1 MKLWDLHNDYYTSI
15 KFDALKSHYFEK
27 NKKNNIHM
35 ATAIWTSEMN
45 ADKVISTLES
55 TQKFSDCNKFLA
67 IEDLHFV
74 TKPILN
80 QIINYQ
86 PKYCG
91 MTWNNNN
98 NLAGG
103 AYDTGDLTAFGK
115 YVVENVEQN
124 DIFIDTAHLNEQSF
138 ISFANIT
145 QKPILCSHTACH
157 KLWANARNLKDYQ
170 LKIIEESGGLVGL
183 CLVSQFLNG
192 TNHCNFIE
200 YIKHLNY
207 LVNKIG
213 IDHVAIGTD
222 FYGTKHLPK
231 SVNDYDKFL
240 NKLSYALERLG
251 YSENDIEKLYY
262 ANIEQFFKL

>member
-15 KFDALKSHYFEK
+15 KLDAIKKHYIEK
-27 NKKNNIHM
+27 CNQKNIDT
-35 ATAIWTSEMN
+35 ATVIWTSKMN
-45 ADKVISTLES
+45 AQQVLDMLSSTL
-55 TQKFSDCNKFLA
+55 KFSNCNKFLA
-67 IEDLHFV
+67 IEDMHFS
-74 TKPILN
+74 TKSILN
-80 QIINYQ
+80 EVINYQ

-91 MTWNNNN
+91 LTWNSNN

-103 AYDTGDLTAFGK
+103 AYDTGDLTNFGK
-115 YVVENVEQN
+115 YVVNNLEVN
-124 DIFIDTAHLNEQSF
+124 DIFVDTAHLNEQSF
-138 ISFANIT
+138 ISFANIS

-200 YIKHLNY
+200 YIRHLDY

-222 FYGTKHLPK
+222 FYGTSHLPK
-231 SVNDYDKFL
+231 SINNYDSFIT
-240 NKLSYALERLG
+240 KLAIELGLLG
-251 YSENDIEKLYY
+251 YKPADIEKIFHK
-262 ANIEQFFKL
+262 NVENFFNL